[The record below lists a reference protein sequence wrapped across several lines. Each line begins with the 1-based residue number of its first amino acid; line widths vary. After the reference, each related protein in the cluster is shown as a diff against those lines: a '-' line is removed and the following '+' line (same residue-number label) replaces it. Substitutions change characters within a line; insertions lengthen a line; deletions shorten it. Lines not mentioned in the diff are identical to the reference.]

1 MFLRPIRSLLTLC
14 AASLSLAGCA
24 TSMTTAST
32 APTPV
37 ARAVSPILTTADAVD
52 TASFARPQ
60 IARVTHVALDLD
72 LDFAARR
79 VGGTATL
86 DILAANGAEEIIL
99 DNRGLE
105 ITSITDDRG
114 NPLHWTVGAAVEGM
128 GAPLTVSIGS
138 TRRIIIRYRSG
149 ADTDALQWLT
159 PEQTAGKRH
168 PYLLSQGQ
176 AILNRSWIP
185 TQDSPGIRQTWEARI
200 TAPEPLTV
208 VMSGERLTPL
218 GEPAGPGR
226 RAFRFRMDNPVAPY
240 LIAIAAGDIVFR
252 DLGPRTG
259 VWTEPA
265 MIDAAAAELTDT
277 EQMVEAAETL
287 YGPYRW
293 GRYDVIVLPPSFP
306 YGGMENPTLTFL
318 TPTFIAGDKSLV
330 GLVAHELAHS
340 WSGNLVTNAN
350 WSDSWINEG
359 VTSYFENRI
368 MEQLYGQRRAQQEA
382 ALSFDD
388 MMAEMQES
396 VMDSPVTRLHLVG
409 PDGSPDGGAGGII
422 YDKGATFLRTVE
434 RIAGRERFD
443 AWLRQW
449 FDNHAFQPAT
459 SAMILADMQAN
470 LVGNDSA
477 LGQRLMLEQW
487 IYQPG
492 LPDNVVRPDP
502 AAFAH
507 VDAAVTAFAAGGAV
521 DSPAWVRWTTAER
534 LRFLNRLPRELD
546 ARRLRLLD
554 ESLGLSE
561 AGNNEVLF
569 AWLKLALGNR
579 YQPAVAPA
587 EAFLARVGRRKFVLP
602 LFETLL
608 AQGEWGQPIARRIY
622 AATRAEYHPVTSGSV
637 DRAMAAAGGS

>member
-1 MFLRPIRSLLTLC
+1 MPISLLRSLFAMALPAML
-14 AASLSLAGCA
+14 LSGCA
-24 TSMTTAST
+24 TTNS
-32 APTPV
+32 PPV
-37 ARAVSPILTTADAVD
+37 ADASFRQVAPVLTSADAVD

-60 IARVTHVALDLD
+60 VARVTHVALNLD
-72 LDFAARR
+72 LDFDARR

-86 DILAANGAEEIIL
+86 DILAADSAREIVL
-99 DNRGLE
+99 DDRNLAIE
-105 ITSITDDRG
+105 SITDSRG
-114 NPLHWTVGAAVEGM
+114 NALPWAVGTAVEGL
-128 GAPLTVSIGS
+128 GSPLTVQIG
-138 TRRIIIRYRSG
+138 TARRIIIRYRSG
-149 ADTDALQWLT
+149 AETDALQWLT

-208 VMSGERLTPL
+208 VMSGERLTPQ

-226 RAFRFRMDNPVAPY
+226 RAFRFRMDRPVAPY

-252 DLGPRTG
+252 ELGPRTG

-265 MIDAAAAELTDT
+265 MIDAAAAELADT
-277 EQMVEAAETL
+277 ERMVEAAEAL

-306 YGGMENPTLTFL
+306 FGGMENPTLTFL

-350 WSDSWINEG
+350 WSDSWLNEG

-368 MEQLYGQRRAQQEA
+368 MEQLYGPRRAAQEA

-388 MMAEMQES
+388 MMASMQEYG
-396 VMDSPVTRLHLVG
+396 MNSPVTRLHLVG
-409 PDGSPDGGAGGII
+409 PDGSPDGGAGGVI
-422 YDKGATFLRTVE
+422 YDKGSLFLRTVE

-470 LVGNDSA
+470 LVRGDA
-477 LGQRLMLEQW
+477 ELGRRLMLEQW

-492 LPDNVVRPDP
+492 LPDNAARPDP

-507 VDAAVTAFAAGGAV
+507 VDAAVAAYAAGGAV

-534 LRFLNRLPRELD
+534 LRFLNRLPRQME
-546 ARRLRLLD
+546 ANRLALLD
-554 ESLGLSE
+554 SSLGLSE

-569 AWLKLALGNR
+569 AWFKLALGNR
-579 YQPAVAPA
+579 YEPAVAPA

-608 AQGEWGQPIARRIY
+608 AQGEWGRPIAQRIY
-622 AATRAEYHPVTSGSV
+622 ARTRPEYHPVTSGAV
-637 DRAMAAAGGS
+637 DRALSRTAD